1 MIKYKLPVMLCG
13 FIIRWGPKA
22 VVFVGNP
29 YPYIYIP
36 TNVCHKHLFNIYQN
50 YPKLAINKST
60 SPRTRNILLA
70 THGHWPPRS
79 KWFHSIQRWLFFI
92 LKNKF
97 LYSLRSTL
105 LIVNLD
111 FHLIFIID
119 LSLKAI
125 NTLCFPMWYLSLR
138 PTGRVPSKIALT
150 MSLLPDCLKE
160 NSGLYLEIITNY
172 YRHSDNPT

>member
-1 MIKYKLPVMLCG
+1 MWIHHSLGTKSPWFLWVTLIHKLT
-13 FIIRWGPKA
+13 
-22 VVFVGNP
+22 
-29 YPYIYIP
+29 YIP

-50 YPKLAINKST
+50 YPELATNKST
-60 SPRTRNILLA
+60 SPRTRNFLLA

-79 KWFHSIQRWLFFI
+79 KWFQRIQRWLFFI
-92 LKNKF
+92 LKNKV
-97 LYSLRSTL
+97 LYSFWSTL

-111 FHLIFIID
+111 FHLISIID

-138 PTGRVPSKIALT
+138 PTGRVPSKIVLT

-160 NSGLYLEIITNY
+160 NSGLYLEIIPNH